1 MAKIVCP
8 NCGTEIQLD
17 ESQYESIARQIRDVE
32 FESEVNAR
40 CSHFE
45 VEKLDAIEKARLQ
58 VEKESQQLIHD
69 KENQIN
75 DLKLQLE
82 KHNSATEKAVNLA
95 VQEKEATI
103 IKLNERLAT
112 FDKEKKIAINEAI
125 EKKDVELNEAKETI
139 VKLNGELS
147 IAKVKH
153 ELEMKNQE
161 TRFNDQTQLLED
173 EIERLKDFKV
183 SLSTKAIGESLEV
196 YCHNEFNKI
205 RATAFPNAY
214 FEKDNEISKE
224 SSSKGDFI
232 FRDFV
237 DGVEVVSIM
246 FDMKNEAD
254 TTATKKTNE
263 SFLKELDKD
272 RREKQCEY
280 AVLVSMLEQDNELY
294 NSGIVDVSYRYEKM
308 YVIRPQ
314 FFIPIISFLRNAA
327 LNALEY
333 RRELALVKAQNI
345 DIENFEKN
353 LGSFK
358 SAFDRNYRL
367 ASDKFKDAIKQ
378 IDDTIKKLEKVKEN
392 LLGSEN
398 NLRLANEKAE
408 DLTIKKL
415 VKGNP
420 TMQALFA
427 SSEQ

>member
-40 CSHFE
+40 CSRFE
-45 VEKLDAIEKARLQ
+45 VEKHEAVKTA
-58 VEKESQQLIHD
+58 
-69 KENQIN
+69 
-75 DLKLQLE
+75 KLQ
-82 KHNSATEKAVNLA
+82 A
-95 VQEKEATI
+95 EKEAQKLIADRDLQINELNLRLEKNKEDIENAVDKAVREKDAAI
-103 IKLNERLAT
+103 IKLNERLAS
-112 FDKEKKIAINEAI
+112 FDNEKKVAINEAI
-125 EKKDVELNEAKETI
+125 TQKNAELAKAKETI
-139 VKLNGELS
+139 VKLNGE
-147 IAKVKH
+147 IATSTAKH
-153 ELEMKNQE
+153 ELELKNQE
-161 TRFNDQTQLLED
+161 TLFHNQTQLLEG
-173 EIERLKDFKV
+173 EIERLKDFKA
-183 SLSTKAIGESLEV
+183 SLSTKAVGESLEV

-214 FEKDNEISKE
+214 FEKDNEISRE

-237 DGVEVVSIM
+237 DGIETVSIM

-272 RREKQCEY
+272 RREKHCEY
-280 AVLVSMLEQDNELY
+280 AVLVSMLEQDSELY
-294 NSGIVDVSYRYEKM
+294 NTGIVDVSYKYEKM

-327 LNALEY
+327 LNAVEY
-333 RRELALVKAQNI
+333 KRELAQVKAQNI
-345 DIENFEKN
+345 DIENFENN
-353 LGSFK
+353 LRNFK
-358 SAFDRNYRL
+358 GAFDRNYRL

-378 IDDTIKKLEKVKEN
+378 IEDTIKKLEKVKEN

-420 TMQALFA
+420 TMQSLF
-427 SSEQ
+427 SVDG